1 MIGLDTNVL
10 VRYLTQDEPTQAAIA
25 NDLIENRL
33 SADAP
38 GFISA
43 IVLVE
48 LVWVLEGAY
57 SCDRAA
63 ISAILSR
70 ILRAK
75 LLRVEN
81 AEVTWQAARMFSD
94 GRGDFAD
101 CMIER
106 AANANGCSAT
116 LTFDKTAM
124 KHAGMRLLEAAN
136 G

>member
-10 VRYLTQDEPTQAAIA
+10 VRYLTQDEPAQAAIA

-33 SADAP
+33 SADTP
-38 GFISA
+38 GFIAA

-48 LVWVLEGAY
+48 LVWVLESAY
-57 SCDRAA
+57 GCDRAA

-75 LLRVEN
+75 PLRVEN
-81 AEVTWQAARMFSD
+81 AEVAWQAARAFSD

-106 AANANGCSAT
+106 VANANGCAAT
-116 LTFDKTAM
+116 LTFDKIAT
-124 KHAGMRLLEAAN
+124 KHAGMRLLERTN

>member
-10 VRYLTQDEPTQAAIA
+10 VRYLTQDEPAQAAIA

-38 GFISA
+38 GFIPT

-48 LVWVLEGAY
+48 LVWVLESAY
-57 SCDRAA
+57 GCDRAA

-75 LLRVEN
+75 PLRVEN
-81 AEVTWQAARMFSD
+81 AEVAWQAVRSFSD

-106 AANANGCSAT
+106 VANANGCAET
-116 LTFDKTAM
+116 LTFDKIAT
-124 KHAGMRLLEAAN
+124 KHAGMRLLEARN

>member
-1 MIGLDTNVL
+1 MTGLDTSVL
-10 VRYLTQDEPTQAAIA
+10 VRYLTQDEPAQAAIA
-25 NDLIENRL
+25 SDLIENRL

-48 LVWVLEGAY
+48 LVWVLEAAY
-57 SCDRAA
+57 ACDRAA

-75 LLRVEN
+75 PLRVEN
-81 AEVTWQAARMFSD
+81 AEVAWQAARMFSD

-106 AANANGCSAT
+106 VAGAHGCGAT
-116 LTFDKTAM
+116 LTFDKVAT
-124 KHAGMRLLEAAN
+124 KHAGMRLLEAN
-136 G
+136 HG